1 MAFSIRASAMTEAG
15 FWRDAQERLWGN
27 RAALISACI
36 LLIIAAAAVLGP
48 WLSPHAYDELDW
60 RALASAP
67 TLENSHWLGT
77 DRLGR
82 DLLVR
87 TLHGTR
93 TSLLIGVLS
102 SAVSL
107 IIGVAWGATAGY
119 AGGRIDGVMMRIVDI
134 LYSLPYIFFVII
146 LTVVFGRNVLLLFVA
161 IGAVGWLTMAR
172 IVRGQTLSLKHR
184 EFIQAAEALGVPSRR
199 IITRHVVP
207 NVAGAV
213 IVYAT
218 LLIPQMILFE
228 SFLSFLGLG
237 VQEPLASLGSLV
249 AEGASEMESAPWM
262 LLVPA
267 TVLVLLLGC
276 LNFIGDGLRDALD
289 PRRAG

>member
-1 MAFSIRASAMTEAG
+1 MTEPG
-15 FWRDAQERLWGN
+15 FWRDAEQRLRGN
-27 RAALISACI
+27 RVASISALI
-36 LLIIAAAAVLGP
+36 LLVIAVAAVLGP

-60 RALASAP
+60 GALASGP
-67 TLENSHWLGT
+67 TLENAHWLGT

-87 TLHGTR
+87 TLYGTR
-93 TSLLIGVLS
+93 ASLLIGLLS

-107 IIGVAWGATAGY
+107 FIGVTWGAVAGY
-119 AGGRIDGVMMRIVDI
+119 AGGRVDGAMMRFVDI

-146 LTVVFGRNVLLLFVA
+146 LTVVFGRNIFLLFIA

-172 IVRGQTLSLKHR
+172 IVRGQTLSLKRR
-184 EFIQAAEALGVPSRR
+184 EFIEAAQALGVPSRR
-199 IITRHVVP
+199 IITRHIVP

-237 VQEPLASLGSLV
+237 VQEPLASLGSLIS
-249 AEGASEMESAPWM
+249 EGAAEMESAPWM

-267 TVLVLLLGC
+267 TVLVLLLAC
-276 LNFIGDGLRDALD
+276 LNFLGDGLRDALD
-289 PRRAG
+289 PRRAR

>member
-1 MAFSIRASAMTEAG
+1 MSELG
-15 FWRDAQERLWGN
+15 FWRDTAQRLRGN
-27 RAALISACI
+27 RIVLASVII
-36 LLIIAAAAVLGP
+36 LLVIAIAAVLGP
-48 WLSPHAYDELDW
+48 WLSPHRYDELDW
-60 RALASAP
+60 GSLASRP
-67 TLENSHWLGT
+67 TFETAHWLGT

-87 TLHGTR
+87 TLYGTR
-93 TSLLIGVLS
+93 TSLLIALLS

-107 IIGVAWGATAGY
+107 LIGVTWGAIAGY
-119 AGGRIDGVMMRIVDI
+119 AGGRIDGAMMRFVDI

-146 LTVVFGRNVLLLFVA
+146 LTVVFGRNVFLLFIA

-172 IVRGQTLSLKHR
+172 IVRGQTLSLKRR
-184 EFIQAAEALGVPSRR
+184 EFIEAAEALGVPSRR
-199 IITRHVVP
+199 IITRHIVP

-237 VQEPLASLGSLV
+237 VQEPLASLGSLI
-249 AEGASEMESAPWM
+249 AEGAAEMESAPWM
-262 LLVPA
+262 LLGPA
-267 TVLVLLLGC
+267 TVLVLLLAC
-276 LNFIGDGLRDALD
+276 LNFIGEGLRDALD